1 MPEIK
6 IVISDPEVRRPR
18 RVKVI
23 AVADPSLPYGEDE
36 KSQKTLPRVRVSPAL
51 RKILNPQL
59 GVISIRFKKQD
70 GSKVKMT
77 AQVASDESLPEG
89 EIRVPE
95 AFMKEKLGVERA
107 LAEVMRAPSFQIT
120 LPPERSSKL
129 YGLKIGDTIDGS
141 IVGLSGYSLLITG
154 GSDKA
159 GAPMLPYIQ
168 GPVKKYVLLSG
179 PPGFHPKE
187 DGLRKRKF
195 VRGNTV
201 SEDTVQVNT
210 VIVRRAG
217 SG

>member
-6 IVISDPEVRRPR
+6 VVISDPEVRKPR

-23 AVADPSLPYGEDE
+23 AVADPSLAYGEDE
-36 KSQKTLPRVRVSPAL
+36 KSQKTLPRVKVSSTL
-51 RKILNPQL
+51 RKILDPQL

-70 GSKVKMT
+70 GSKVKLI

-89 EIRVPE
+89 EIKVPE
-95 AFMKEKLGVERA
+95 AFMREKLGVDRA

-120 LPPERSSKL
+120 LPSEKSSKL
-129 YGLKIGDTIDGS
+129 YGLRIGDTIDGS
-141 IVGLSGYSLLITG
+141 IVGLSGYILLIAG

-159 GAPMLPYIQ
+159 GAPMLPHIS
-168 GPVKKYVLLSG
+168 GHVKKYALLSS

-187 DGLRKRKF
+187 DGLRRRKF

-201 SEDTVQVNT
+201 GEDTVQVNT
-210 VIVRRAG
+210 VIVRKTRG
-217 SG
+217 G